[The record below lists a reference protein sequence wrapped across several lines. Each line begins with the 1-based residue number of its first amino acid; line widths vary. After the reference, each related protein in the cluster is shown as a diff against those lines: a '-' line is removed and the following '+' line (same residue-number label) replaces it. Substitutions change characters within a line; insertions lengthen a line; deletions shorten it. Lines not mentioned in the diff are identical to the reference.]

1 MDGLEAGSSDAA
13 RSRSDAVERVGG
25 GLERPPVGHNA
36 NGRAPTFAELW
47 DEVAVGELSAGP
59 DGTSVA
65 AAARWHIHA
74 TQRELLALWT
84 KSGATSS
91 APRLAIVPLVCSTQ
105 LWRAYGPAAGDR
117 RPHLLRRLE
126 EALVHSDRQIRAG
139 ELPRL
144 VSRAMVVRA
153 ARATQRAID
162 DLQGE
167 SADTA
172 KALEELDD
180 AAVELASL
188 ATRLARNARR
198 SRDERRRLASHPPAL
213 VRQLRV
219 LASEVS
225 ATARARATNAA
236 EDAHDERLGRALSDA
251 LRVAPSPRALDLVCR
266 GGGDRCLRAE
276 ALFSLRASWLELA
289 VGLWLIVQALDDL
302 LAIATFESEERLKGS
317 IGSRAANMLMG
328 SALRERP
335 GEFDHRYAWE
345 RHRELLYELVRQV
358 CQALAGREPDAVI
371 CSQQLALRR
380 LARVLAAIWSIDE
393 HARRP
398 IEQASR
404 QCR

>member
-1 MDGLEAGSSDAA
+1 VGTGL
-13 RSRSDAVERVGG
+13 R
-25 GLERPPVGHNA
+25 RPPDGRNA
-36 NGRAPTFAELW
+36 NGRAPAFAELW
-47 DEVAVGELSAGP
+47 NEVALGEPIAGADP
-59 DGTSVA
+59 TSVA

-74 TQRELLALWT
+74 TQLELLALWT
-84 KSGATSS
+84 TPGVTSS
-91 APRLAIVPLVCSTQ
+91 APRLALVPLVCSAQ

-117 RPHLLRRLE
+117 RPDLLRRLE
-126 EALVHSDRQIRAG
+126 EALVQSERRIRAA
-139 ELPRL
+139 ELPLL
-144 VSRAMVVRA
+144 VSRAMVLRA
-153 ARATQRAID
+153 ARAAQRAID

-188 ATRLARNARR
+188 ATRLASTARR
-198 SRDERRRLASHPPAL
+198 IGDARRRLASHPPAL
-213 VRQLRV
+213 RRQLHA
-219 LASEVS
+219 LACEVS
-225 ATARARATNAA
+225 AAARSRVTTAA
-236 EDAHDERLGRALSDA
+236 EDAQDERLGRALSDA
-251 LRVAPSPRALDLVCR
+251 LRIAPSRQALDLACSD
-266 GGGDRCLRAE
+266 GGDRCLRAE
-276 ALFSLRASWLELA
+276 ALFSLRASWLDFA

-317 IGSRAANMLMG
+317 IGSRAASVLMG
-328 SALRERP
+328 SALRERS

-345 RHRELLYELVRQV
+345 RHRELLYELVGQV
-358 CQALAGREPDAVI
+358 CRALASREPDAVI

-398 IEQASR
+398 IERASR